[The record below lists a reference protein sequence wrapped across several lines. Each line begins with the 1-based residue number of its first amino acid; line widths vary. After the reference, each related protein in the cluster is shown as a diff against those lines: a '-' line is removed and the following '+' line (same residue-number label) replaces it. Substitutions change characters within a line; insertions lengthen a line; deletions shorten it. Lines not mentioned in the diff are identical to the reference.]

1 MVSAFCDGD
10 APPIAACA
18 ISTLH
23 SDPPLRVRACA
34 GSKPTLSKFYMKMLA
49 QDMVFKEHAI
59 ADLPRDV
66 SDYMHVLYL
75 ARWGYMDH
83 PAMVAAAVLDPEFYL
98 RRWSTE
104 GSSDE
109 LSEWAKFELT
119 IEQLA
124 KTPGAKE
131 AGHTETAILT
141 EYDTWLSA
149 MRSGVV
155 SADKIAS
162 AKTMPAWRWWRT
174 FGRPWPHLRWFAMRL
189 TAHGVSACSCE
200 RSWSAYEWIH
210 NKKRNR
216 LSVWRA
222 EKLVR
227 SFSNL
232 NLLSRNAM
240 YESGFVEWDTEML
253 IDEDDE
259 DEPAQQVLRSTPPR
273 SSERLAAR
281 PSALPSS
288 RAPVQA
294 VRVLSLATLTPAPLA
309 AAARGRGR
317 GRGGQGASSGGRA
330 GAARAGTPVL
340 AQVVVAPTG
349 VGAAALPRAS
359 RTGAGAAAR
368 GTSAP
373 PR

>member
-1 MVSAFCDGD
+1 
-10 APPIAACA
+10 
-18 ISTLH
+18 
-23 SDPPLRVRACA
+23 VRECA
-34 GSKPTLSKFYMKMLA
+34 GNKPTLSKFYMKMLA
-49 QDMVFKEHAI
+49 EDILLKEHAI

-66 SDYMHVLYL
+66 SDYMHELYL
-75 ARWGYMDH
+75 ARWGYTHH
-83 PAMVAAAVLDPEFYL
+83 PAMVAAAVVDPEHHD
-98 RRWSTE
+98 RPWTTE
-104 GSSDE
+104 GSGDE
-109 LSEWAKFELT
+109 PSEWAQFELT

-131 AGHTETAILT
+131 AGHTATAILS

-149 MRSGVV
+149 MRSGLV

-259 DEPAQQVLRSTPPR
+259 DEPAQQVPRSTPPR

-281 PSALPSS
+281 PSALPS

-294 VRVLSLATLTPAPLA
+294 ARVLSLETLTPAPS

-317 GRGGQGASSGGRA
+317 GRGRQGASSGGRA
-330 GAARAGTPVL
+330 GAGTPVL

-349 VGAAALPRAS
+349 ATVALPRS
-359 RTGAGAAAR
+359 TRTGAGAAAH
-368 GTSAP
+368 GTA
-373 PR
+373 